1 MCGISVVLSICSII
15 PLYWNTTKGKDQRFK
30 AITSRK
36 VEEIGIIE
44 LRVIEDIGISCQTY
58 QEQSCQREN
67 IFVSCDLRENEK
79 TTG

>member
-1 MCGISVVLSICSII
+1 M
-15 PLYWNTTKGKDQRFK
+15 
-30 AITSRK
+30 
-36 VEEIGIIE
+36 EEIGIIE
-44 LRVIEDIGISCQTY
+44 LTVIEDIGISCQTY